1 MVFAFVTTFRYNS
14 IRKRLLRRL
23 YFRRPSCRPCSDLM
37 KESES
42 RSLQSLQYE
51 SVAVRKVKI

>member
-1 MVFAFVTTFRYNS
+1 MVFAFVTTFRYNL
-14 IRKRLLRRL
+14 IRKRLLHRL

-42 RSLQSLQYE
+42 QSLQSLQYE

>member
-23 YFRRPSCRPCSDLM
+23 HFRRLSCRPCSDLM